1 MRGFCNGQL
10 HVLREA
16 FTMAE
21 YRRESDVGR
30 KEFLRRTGALGIA
43 GASVLGFPLLE
54 TREVGAAPVPPA
66 KDVIAAGGG
75 ATVKVG
81 HVDSFSGV
89 YAAAGESQHTG
100 LQAAFDIAMK
110 KNNRVKYQLIRGDD
124 ASKPATGVNE
134 EKRLVLQEKVDL
146 TTGGLSSAVGL
157 AVSAT
162 AQELGVLFIAIGTHD
177 TNITGA
183 KVNRVC
189 FRTTCSLQMLANA
202 TCPSLLKYGKK
213 WYFVVADYA
222 FGTDGRDRFKKILLA
237 HGGQV
242 MGEDLHPLGATEYS
256 SYMTKAS
263 NTDADVMV
271 FCNYGPDTQNS
282 AKAFV
287 DKGLHKRM
295 KVGGILCGN
304 EVAVGMPT
312 DDLVGSLWGYIWGPD
327 AGGTRTKFIYDQ
339 IAPRAKDF
347 PPNWRQYLG
356 FITGEVIVNRLNA
369 AGTTD
374 TEKLVKAIE
383 GYQYDCGKKQPAVL
397 RACDHE
403 AVQETYAGIILPK
416 SKRKSEQEYFAIHD
430 TVGGAFAAGSCSTAD
445 SAAAH
450 KIIST
455 QNIPTREGYTAVNV
469 KA

>member
-1 MRGFCNGQL
+1 MP
-10 HVLREA
+10 E
-16 FTMAE
+16 M
-21 YRRESDVGR
+21 RRETDVAR
-30 KEFLRRTGALGIA
+30 SEFLRRTGALGIA
-43 GASVLGFPLLE
+43 GAAALGFPLLE
-54 TREVGAAPVPPA
+54 TRSVDAEALPPP

-75 ATVKVG
+75 ATIKIG

-89 YAAAGESQHTG
+89 YAAAGESQQTG
-100 LQAAFDIAMK
+100 LEAALENAMK
-110 KNNRVKYQLIRGDD
+110 KNNRIKYVLVRGDD

-134 EKRLVLQEKVDL
+134 EKRLVLQEKVDV

-162 AQELGVLFIAIGTHD
+162 AQELGTLFIAIGTHD

-183 KVNRVC
+183 KVNRAC
-189 FRTTCSLQMLANA
+189 FRTTASLQMLANA

-213 WYFVVADYA
+213 WYFIVADYA

-263 NTDADVMV
+263 NTEADVMV

-282 AKAFV
+282 VNAFV
-287 DKGLHKRM
+287 RQGLHKRM
-295 KVGGILCGN
+295 KAGGILCGN

-312 DDLVGSLWGYIWGPD
+312 EEIAGSLWGYIWGPD
-327 AGGTRTKFIYDQ
+327 AGGARTKYIYDQ
-339 IAPRAKDF
+339 IAPRAKSF

-356 FITGEVIVNRLNA
+356 YITGEVIVDRLNA

-383 GYQYDCGKKQPAVL
+383 GYKYDCGKTQPAVL
-397 RACDHE
+397 RECDHQ

-416 SKRKSEQEYFAIHD
+416 SKRRSEQEYFAIHD
-430 TVGGAFAAGSCSTAD
+430 RVGGEFAAGSCSNPD
-445 SAAAH
+445 SEAAH
-450 KIIST
+450 KIISS
-455 QNIPTREGYTAVNV
+455 QRIPTREGYTPVTL

>member
-1 MRGFCNGQL
+1 MSEF
-10 HVLREA
+10 
-16 FTMAE
+16 
-21 YRRESDVGR
+21 RRETDVAR
-30 KEFLRRTGALGIA
+30 SEFLRRTGALGIA
-43 GASVLGFPLLE
+43 GAAALGFPLLE
-54 TREVGAAPVPPA
+54 TRHADAAPLPPA

-75 ATVKVG
+75 ATIKIG

-89 YAAAGESQHTG
+89 YAAAGESQQTG
-100 LQAAFDIAMK
+100 LEAALELAMQ
-110 KNNRVKYQLIRGDD
+110 KNNRVKYVLVRGDD

-134 EKRLVLQEKVDL
+134 TKRVVLQEKVDL
-146 TTGGLSSAVGL
+146 VVGGLSSAVGL
-157 AVSAT
+157 AMSAT
-162 AQELGVLFIAIGTHD
+162 CEELGVFFIAIGTHD
-177 TNITGA
+177 TNITGP

-189 FRTTCSLQMLANA
+189 YRATASLQMLANA
-202 TCPSLLKYGKK
+202 TCPSLLTLGKK
-213 WYFVVADYA
+213 WYFIVADYA

-282 AKAFV
+282 VSAFV
-287 DKGLHKRM
+287 RQGLHKKM

-312 DDLVGSLWGYIWGPD
+312 DEIAGSYWGYIWGPD
-327 AGGTRTKFIYDQ
+327 AGGPRTKFIWDQ
-339 IAPRAKDF
+339 IKPRAKDF

-356 FITGEVIVNRLNA
+356 FITGEQVVDRLNA

-374 TEKLVKAIE
+374 TEKLVETFAGHK
-383 GYQYDCGKKQPAVL
+383 YDCGKTQPAVW
-397 RACDHE
+397 RDCDHQ
-403 AVQETYAGIILPK
+403 AVQETYAGILLPK
-416 SKRKSEQEYFAIHD
+416 SKRPGDGQFFAIHD
-430 TVGGAFAAGSCSTAD
+430 RVGGDFAAGPCSSPD
-445 SAAAH
+445 SEAAH
-450 KIIST
+450 KIISS
-455 QNIPTREGYTAVNV
+455 QKIPVREGYAPVNL